1 MGFFDEIGKAMKK
14 VEDEVKKADLD
25 KQFRDLGDGLNKAG
39 SDLSKEIDKNRS
51 PPAAAPAPASPAA
64 PAPTSPKRPHRGYA
78 RITRWMK
85 TTYHDKLAG
94 IADPFQKKLEL
105 EQISAEATSGLP
117 PKAKKGFLEYLKSQN
132 YEQLLK

>member
-51 PPAAAPAPASPAA
+51 PQAAAPV
-64 PAPTSPKRPHRGYA
+64 PTSPKRPHRGYA

-94 IADPFQKKLEL
+94 IADPFQKRLEL
-105 EQISAEATSGLP
+105 EQIAAEATSGLS